1 MGNKQSEH
9 ELFDIDEIETLEQ
22 SHEENRHPDYFTLDD
37 LKRCMKTMNM
47 QVMEEDI
54 EEYFD
59 RADTD
64 GYGTLHEDEF
74 RALLVMLRHFKIE
87 ATSAVAEE
95 SNDQLASVAGIE
107 KTTAVAKKSRNK
119 PLPIDIIKANT
130 AVARDSHNEPLSTNE
145 MEATTA
151 VAKKSRNIAGIDET
165 PAFAK
170 EFHNQSP
177 SIDEVEANAASIGDF
192 EKASAVIED
201 EIEEI
206 KKIKKIRDAT
216 SDVAQSSCVIPYL
229 CS

>member
-1 MGNKQSEH
+1 
-9 ELFDIDEIETLEQ
+9 
-22 SHEENRHPDYFTLDD
+22 
-37 LKRCMKTMNM
+37 MNM

-107 KTTAVAKKSRNK
+107 KTTAVAKKSRN
-119 PLPIDIIKANT
+119 
-130 AVARDSHNEPLSTNE
+130 
-145 MEATTA
+145 
-151 VAKKSRNIAGIDET
+151 IAGIDET
-165 PAFAK
+165 PAVAK
-170 EFHNQSP
+170 EFHYQSP

-201 EIEEI
+201 EL
-206 KKIKKIRDAT
+206 KR
-216 SDVAQSSCVIPYL
+216 
-229 CS
+229 